1 VAPRGLSREAMV
13 QISTRNVSM
22 VELGT
27 RLAEWCD
34 FEIFVPARTF
44 ENKVTKK
51 LTKVPLESA
60 IKELGMLIADR
71 Q

>member
-1 VAPRGLSREAMV
+1 
-13 QISTRNVSM
+13 M

>member
-1 VAPRGLSREAMV
+1 MSRETMV
-13 QISTRNVSM
+13 QISVRNASM

-27 RLAEWCD
+27 RLSEWCD
-34 FEIFVPARTF
+34 FEIFVPARAF